1 MPLNHK
7 MVQDSVRV
15 VEYEIPDYIPMQRH
29 KRMAIELMDEILAK
43 ALGIHFLE
51 PVAKVKQVTK
61 IVPQI

>member
-7 MVQDSVRV
+7 KVQDSIRV

-43 ALGIHFLE
+43 ALGIHYLE
-51 PVAKVKQVTK
+51 PVAKVK
-61 IVPQI
+61 